1 MVNLPKVIYRFNT
14 ISIKISTQFF
24 NDLARVF
31 TFTWKSKQKHRI
43 AKTILNYNRMPGGI
57 TIPDVKLYYRAIV
70 TKTTWYWY
78 RNRGVDQ
85 LNGFED
91 PEINP
96 QTYGY
101 LTLTKKS
108 KTQNGKKKTSSTSDA
123 TLTR

>member
-1 MVNLPKVIYRFNT
+1 
-14 ISIKISTQFF
+14 
-24 NDLARVF
+24 
-31 TFTWKSKQKHRI
+31 
-43 AKTILNYNRMPGGI
+43 MPGGI